1 MSRVSV
7 IRCKWPLILKSKI
20 LFTVTD
26 FRVGSVKRNSSS
38 EKTPAVENSEE
49 PISEFL
55 LKM

>member
-26 FRVGSVKRNSSS
+26 FRVGSVKRNSSA

>member
-1 MSRVSV
+1 MSRVTV
-7 IRCKWPLILKSKI
+7 IRCKWPLILKFKI

-26 FRVGSVKRNSSS
+26 FRVGGVKRNSSV
-38 EKTPAVENSEE
+38 VENSEE